1 MAVSTVYVVDAE
13 LAVRNYLMEILQHEG
28 FSVRAYDSSESFLEN
43 LPREHDFIR
52 CLVLDLRLPGLSGLE
67 LQRCLRERGVNLP
80 SVFVSGLVQIPVIV
94 EAMRS
99 GAVDFLAKPFSRTE
113 IIRAVKTA
121 LDLDAQEFCRQAER
135 RAVLKR
141 IETLSEREQEVCRLL
156 LNGKNTKEISS
167 LLGIGVQT
175 VAKHRIAVFSKLHV
189 QNGVELLLAYEL
201 AGCMDDRTR
210 RHDGVPHPVTP
221 GEFPRLQR
229 GTPPATSQGADARSL
244 VRDPPLPAAAPASTH
259 WR

>member
-1 MAVSTVYVVDAE
+1 MAVSMVYVVDAE
-13 LAVRNYLMEILQHEG
+13 LVVRNYLMEILQHEG
-28 FSVRAYDSSESFLEN
+28 FSARTYDSSERFLED
-43 LPREHDFIR
+43 LPREHNFIR
-52 CLVLDLRLPGLSGLE
+52 CLVLDLRLPGLSGLG

-80 SVFVSGLVQIPVIV
+80 SVFVSGHVQLPVVV

-113 IIRAVKTA
+113 VLRAVKTA
-121 LDLDAQEFCRQAER
+121 LDQDTQEFCRQAER

-141 IETLSEREQEVCRLL
+141 IETLSEREHEVCRLL

-167 LLGIGVQT
+167 LLKIGIQT
-175 VAKHRIAVFSKLHV
+175 VAKHRLAVFSKLHV

-201 AGCMDDRTR
+201 ASCMDDHTA

-221 GEFPRLQR
+221 GEFPRRQR
-229 GTPPATSQGADARSL
+229 GTTPATSQGTDARSL
-244 VRDPPLPAAAPASTH
+244 VRDQPLPVAAPASPH